1 MLWNLAN
8 TLHTLAAVIWV
19 GGMFFAYVALRPAM
33 AGLPKEDALALWRRT
48 LQTFLRWVLVMVVVL
63 WVTGIYQMF
72 FVLSGFGAAGIH
84 VDTMFATALVMT
96 ILFFWLNHGPFHT
109 FKIAADSRDFE
120 TAGRVIETVRK
131 IVATNLVL
139 GIITVAVASWGAS
152 G

>member
-96 ILFFWLNHGPFHT
+96 ILFFWLNHGPFRT